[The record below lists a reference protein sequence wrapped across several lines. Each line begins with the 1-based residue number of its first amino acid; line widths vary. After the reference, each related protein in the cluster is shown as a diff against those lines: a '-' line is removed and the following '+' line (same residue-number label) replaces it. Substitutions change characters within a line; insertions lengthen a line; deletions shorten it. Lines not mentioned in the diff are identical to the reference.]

1 MGSIAF
7 SLLSLGPLAP
17 FGAEICFLLARHR
30 LPAKYEYDNCILQ
43 AHVKN
48 TQSKNMDKMGQDI

>member
-17 FGAEICFLLARHR
+17 FGTETYFLLARHP
-30 LPAKYEYDNCILQ
+30 LPAKYGCDNCILQ

-48 TQSKNMDKMGQDI
+48 TQSKNMDEMGQDV